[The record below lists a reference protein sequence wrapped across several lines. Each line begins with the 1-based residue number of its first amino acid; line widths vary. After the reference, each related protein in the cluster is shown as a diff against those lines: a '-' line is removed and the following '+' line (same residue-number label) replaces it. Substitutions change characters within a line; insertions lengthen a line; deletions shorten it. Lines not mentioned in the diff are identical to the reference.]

1 MNANTLQRLEQNID
15 YHERVA
21 EAADDPAL
29 AELHRAV
36 AKQLRDVHEP
46 AAKAAARNRAMR
58 DAHGRRRSV
67 TPR

>member
-1 MNANTLQRLEQNID
+1 
-15 YHERVA
+15 
-21 EAADDPAL
+21 
-29 AELHRAV
+29 
-36 AKQLRDVHEP
+36 VHEP